1 MLDIKELR
9 KYLEE
14 ATSDEYIYNENEYI
28 IHYDTEREKILTE
41 EEINSIINK
50 YMQVLN
56 VTLIDKL
63 PEIDYLAIELPIKQ
77 VIYTLKDTYLTKDS
91 TMCSTCADDG
101 TFGKYFLS

>member
-41 EEINSIINK
+41 EEINSI
-50 YMQVLN
+50 
-56 VTLIDKL
+56 
-63 PEIDYLAIELPIKQ
+63 
-77 VIYTLKDTYLTKDS
+77 
-91 TMCSTCADDG
+91 
-101 TFGKYFLS
+101 